1 MQIEN
6 LFLIIG
12 AVIIALLIAVF
23 HYFYKSNNNG
33 KVSYLLTFLR
43 FISLFA
49 LFLLLLNLQ
58 VEQTEV
64 ETIKPTLVV
73 AVDNSSSIANFKQE
87 DEVKNAI
94 KDLKNDTELNEKF
107 DIDYFSFSNDVK
119 TLDSLKFDK
128 TQTNISKPLLQF
140 NELYKDRIAP
150 VLLIS
155 DGNQTYG
162 SDYEYSKFT
171 QPVFSIVVGDT
182 VRYSDLKISQL
193 NANKYTYLKN
203 KFPVEVFLN
212 YEGDKTVSSQFSVY
226 KGKQKVFS
234 KKLEFSPSNSSQNIE
249 FYLPANEVGT
259 HYYSARIDYLQ
270 NEKNTINNNKNFV
283 VEVISEQS
291 NVLILS
297 SFLHPDIGALK
308 KSIESNKQRK
318 VTLMRSTDTYKLEEY
333 QTVVLYQPTNSFQK
347 VFAELKSQKIN
358 YFIITGSKTDWNFLN
373 IAQDN
378 FEKKAIN
385 QTENYGPIFNPI
397 FGGFVVEDIGVDTF
411 SPLVDKFGEVTF
423 NIPFETLLYQK
434 IGNFPSEQPLLATFD
449 ENDRRGVV
457 LLGENSWR
465 WRMTSFVESQSFQN
479 YDELIGKIIQY
490 LSVNKKEQRLTI
502 DYNSFYY
509 SNDEVKIL
517 ANYLDKNYVFDSN
530 ASMMLSLKN
539 RETNDIK
546 RMPFSLRGNR
556 YQVELSG
563 LKKGNYSFSVT
574 VNNQNVKSNGS
585 FKILNFSVEQQHTT
599 AQIDKLSSIS
609 RKSGGKLFYLDN
621 LENLRADLI
630 EDKRFISKQK
640 SEKKQNSII
649 EWKWLLG
656 LILVSLSIEWIIR
669 KYNGLI

>member
-1 MQIEN
+1 
-6 LFLIIG
+6 
-12 AVIIALLIAVF
+12 
-23 HYFYKSNNNG
+23 
-33 KVSYLLTFLR
+33 
-43 FISLFA
+43 
-49 LFLLLLNLQ
+49 
-58 VEQTEV
+58 
-64 ETIKPTLVV
+64 
-73 AVDNSSSIANFKQE
+73 
-87 DEVKNAI
+87 
-94 KDLKNDTELNEKF
+94 
-107 DIDYFSFSNDVK
+107 
-119 TLDSLKFDK
+119 
-128 TQTNISKPLLQF
+128 
-140 NELYKDRIAP
+140 
-150 VLLIS
+150 
-155 DGNQTYG
+155 
-162 SDYEYSKFT
+162 
-171 QPVFSIVVGDT
+171 
-182 VRYSDLKISQL
+182 
-193 NANKYTYLKN
+193 
-203 KFPVEVFLN
+203 
-212 YEGDKTVSSQFSVY
+212 
-226 KGKQKVFS
+226 
-234 KKLEFSPSNSSQNIE
+234 
-249 FYLPANEVGT
+249 
-259 HYYSARIDYLQ
+259 
-270 NEKNTINNNKNFV
+270 
-283 VEVISEQS
+283 
-291 NVLILS
+291 
-297 SFLHPDIGALK
+297 
-308 KSIESNKQRK
+308 
-318 VTLMRSTDTYKLEEY
+318 
-333 QTVVLYQPTNSFQK
+333 SFQK

-397 FGGFVVEDIGVDTF
+397 FGGFVVEDIDVDTF

-423 NIPFETLLYQK
+423 NIPFETLLYQQ

-490 LSVNKKEQRLTI
+490 LSVNKKEQRLII

-574 VNNQNVKSNGS
+574 VKNQNVKSNGS

-621 LENLRADLI
+621 IENLHADLI
-630 EDKRFISKQK
+630 EDKRFLSKQK

>member
-1 MQIEN
+1 
-6 LFLIIG
+6 
-12 AVIIALLIAVF
+12 
-23 HYFYKSNNNG
+23 
-33 KVSYLLTFLR
+33 
-43 FISLFA
+43 
-49 LFLLLLNLQ
+49 
-58 VEQTEV
+58 
-64 ETIKPTLVV
+64 
-73 AVDNSSSIANFKQE
+73 
-87 DEVKNAI
+87 
-94 KDLKNDTELNEKF
+94 
-107 DIDYFSFSNDVK
+107 
-119 TLDSLKFDK
+119 
-128 TQTNISKPLLQF
+128 
-140 NELYKDRIAP
+140 
-150 VLLIS
+150 
-155 DGNQTYG
+155 
-162 SDYEYSKFT
+162 
-171 QPVFSIVVGDT
+171 
-182 VRYSDLKISQL
+182 
-193 NANKYTYLKN
+193 
-203 KFPVEVFLN
+203 
-212 YEGDKTVSSQFSVY
+212 
-226 KGKQKVFS
+226 
-234 KKLEFSPSNSSQNIE
+234 
-249 FYLPANEVGT
+249 
-259 HYYSARIDYLQ
+259 
-270 NEKNTINNNKNFV
+270 
-283 VEVISEQS
+283 
-291 NVLILS
+291 
-297 SFLHPDIGALK
+297 
-308 KSIESNKQRK
+308 
-318 VTLMRSTDTYKLEEY
+318 
-333 QTVVLYQPTNSFQK
+333 SFQK

-423 NIPFETLLYQK
+423 NIPFETLLYQQ